1 MHAITRTSAAAM
13 LFAAT
18 LVYGQPAD
26 LAAAKV
32 SPSQAAA
39 AATADPT
46 TTADP
51 QWVAAG
57 IAQAVAPAPEAAA
70 GFPSAQTVIAPPA
83 SSFQT
88 APNGP
93 ANYGVATGQGG
104 YGQPGANGAQSVQAP
119 PVINQARDVV
129 SPFTAPEIRELHGD
143 FDETRRAKASQ
154 PVNTVPRISS
164 ISVDLSPGGA
174 PPMVRTARNE
184 PSTVLFLDS
193 TGAPWPLAA
202 APRLATGDYFDVVW
216 LKDTASIV
224 ITALSSYEQT
234 GIAVFLKGLPTPIMI
249 KLTSG
254 DPDSSAKTRI
264 VDYRLDLRIP
274 GRGPGAKAPI
284 LGPGRIGLYD
294 DVLQAFLD
302 GVPPT
307 DARHIRI
314 EGEPPSHTQVW
325 QLGGSMYL
333 RTPLDIR
340 SAFEQTMSSAD
351 GMHVYKLDPTPLIA
365 VSQGGQNLSLTLD
378 IE

>member
-1 MHAITRTSAAAM
+1 MHFIARACVAA
-13 LFAAT
+13 LLLVAT
-18 LVYGQPAD
+18 LAHAQQADPAGSK
-26 LAAAKV
+26 L

-39 AATADPT
+39 TATAATPE
-46 TTADP
+46 P

-57 IAQAVAPAPEAAA
+57 TTKAAFQTAEAGG
-70 GFPSAQTVIAPPA
+70 GFPSADVVIAPPVNG
-83 SSFQT
+83 FQVT
-88 APNGP
+88 PNGP
-93 ANYGVATGQGG
+93 ANYGAAPGQSL
-104 YGQPGANGAQSVQAP
+104 YGPSGANAQTVPAP

-129 SPFTAPEIRELHGD
+129 SPFTAPEIRELHSD
-143 FDETRRAKASQ
+143 FDETRRAKAAQ

-174 PPMVRTARNE
+174 PPIVRTARNE
-184 PSTVLFLDS
+184 PSTLVFLDS

-234 GIAVFLKGLPTPIMI
+234 GMAVFLKGLPTPVMI

-254 DPDSSAKTRI
+254 DPDSNAKTRV

-284 LGPGRIGLYD
+284 LGPGRIGMYD

-302 GVPPT
+302 GVPPS
-307 DARHIRI
+307 DAKHIKI
-314 EGEPPSHTQVW
+314 DGDAPSHTQVW

-351 GMHVYKLDPTPLIA
+351 GMHIYKLDPTPLIA
-365 VSQGGQNLSLTLD
+365 VSQGGQNVSLTLD

>member
-1 MHAITRTSAAAM
+1 MHVITWASAVAL
-13 LFAAT
+13 LFAAS
-18 LVYGQPAD
+18 LVHAQQAES
-26 LAAAKV
+26 AAAKV
-32 SPSQAAA
+32 SPSQALAA
-39 AATADPT
+39 AAVTP
-46 TTADP
+46 DP

-57 IAQAVAPAPEAAA
+57 TAKPTSQAQEAPA
-70 GFPSAQTVIAPPA
+70 GFPAAETVIAPPA
-83 SSFQT
+83 GGFQ
-88 APNGP
+88 APPNGP
-93 ANYGVATGQGG
+93 ANYGVGAGPGG
-104 YGQPGANGAQSVQAP
+104 YNPSGGNPVPSVPAP
-119 PVINQARDVV
+119 PVINQAREVV
-129 SPFTAPEIRELHGD
+129 SPFTAPEIRELHSD
-143 FDETRRAKASQ
+143 FDETRRAKAAQ

-164 ISVDLSPGGA
+164 IAVDLSPGGA

-249 KLTSG
+249 KLSSG
-254 DPDSSAKTRI
+254 DPDSSARTRV

-274 GRGPGAKAPI
+274 GRGPAAKAPI
-284 LGPGRIGLYD
+284 LGAGRIGMYD

-302 GVPPT
+302 GVPPA
-307 DARHIRI
+307 DARHVRI

-325 QLGGSMYL
+325 QLDGSMYL

-340 SAFEQTMSSAD
+340 SAFEQTLSSAD

-365 VSQGGQNLSLTLD
+365 VSQGGQNLSLALD
-378 IE
+378 LW